1 LRSAEQHRRPRLDDV
16 AAAAK
21 VSPATVSL
29 VLREIAGPSE
39 STRRHVMA
47 VAARLGYRP
56 DRAASALASHRSRL
70 IGMVMDINNPFHTQL
85 VEDVYEVA
93 EDHGYHI
100 LLSTLTR
107 SNSETNAIETLLDS
121 RCEALVLLG
130 TQIPTQR
137 ITALGKQLPLAVV
150 GRAMPA
156 SAGLIAVRTD
166 DQAGLDQAVQHL
178 TSLGHRSIAYVDGGP
193 GTAPTFRRR
202 AYQGAMRRH
211 QLADHI
217 HIIQGGQTEN
227 SGAHA
232 ASSILLER
240 PLPTAV
246 ITFNDRCAMGFMDSM
261 VRARIDI
268 PTDMSVIGY
277 DNSPIAGLTHIN
289 LTTISQNTHEL
300 SQRAMSALIDRL
312 ETHRGGHLDVV
323 VPPQLVVRGTTGGP
337 RRTSSRSPA
346 DHARS

>member
-1 LRSAEQHRRPRLDDV
+1 
-16 AAAAK
+16 
-21 VSPATVSL
+21 
-29 VLREIAGPSE
+29 
-39 STRRHVMA
+39 
-47 VAARLGYRP
+47 
-56 DRAASALASHRSRL
+56 
-70 IGMVMDINNPFHTQL
+70 
-85 VEDVYEVA
+85 
-93 EDHGYHI
+93 
-100 LLSTLTR
+100 
-107 SNSETNAIETLLDS
+107 
-121 RCEALVLLG
+121 
-130 TQIPTQR
+130 
-137 ITALGKQLPLAVV
+137 
-150 GRAMPA
+150 MPA

-202 AYQGAMRRH
+202 AYQSAMRRH

-268 PTDMSVIGY
+268 PTDISVIGY
-277 DNSPIAGLTHIN
+277 DDSPIAESPTS
-289 LTTISQNTHEL
+289 TSPP
-300 SQRAMSALIDRL
+300 SAKTPMIVPARHQCS
-312 ETHRGGHLDVV
+312 HRSTRNPSRRPLHVV
-323 VPPQLVVRGTTGGP
+323 VPPQLVVRGTTGRP
-337 RRTSSRSPA
+337 PRTSSRSRRHHARLVRHA
-346 DHARS
+346 DHRSDEERARPAGTKSMCH